1 MSIPP
6 RSSWRRRALWVVGTV
21 GAVLLAGGSLAAGAA
36 FESPTALAAS
46 ASATP
51 TPTPTPD
58 PRPVAESPVPANGIR
73 QCSVADAASDPL
85 LHTLQA
91 RVVNAQTGELLYD
104 RDSTHPAAT
113 ASNLKLITAA
123 AALETFGPDFR
134 ISTPVMEGSDPGT
147 IVLVGQGDMTL
158 SRMPSGQE
166 SVYPGAAHL
175 DALAAA
181 VQKAWTAAGHT
192 EAISRIIL
200 DSSAFTGETWLPSWD
215 TKGMRE
221 GYQSHVTALQVDAD
235 RFYPANEY
243 SPRGSDPVSRAGEA
257 FASYFPGATTS
268 LGTAP
273 EDAEQL
279 AAVESPPV
287 SALVEYML
295 RYSDNMIAESLGR
308 LVAIEE
314 GAGSTF
320 AALADGIPAALDP
333 IGIDTSDL
341 TIVDGSGLSA
351 LNAVPNSYFTKLLR
365 GIELGEIDMPSILEG
380 LPVAGETGTLRYDS
394 RFSGDA
400 EVATGHV
407 RAKTGWIQTAYTLSG
422 VIDADDGT
430 TLIFSIYALGDEPL
444 PSTTAH
450 AVDMLAT
457 GFYRCGNTLSNM

>member
-1 MSIPP
+1 MI
-6 RSSWRRRALWVVGTV
+6 
-21 GAVLLAGGSLAAGAA
+21 GAVLLAGGSLAAGTV
-36 FESPTALAAS
+36 FENPAALAAS
-46 ASATP
+46 PTATP

-58 PRPVAESPVPANGIR
+58 PRPVADSPVPANGIR

-104 RDSTHPAAT
+104 RDSTHAAAT
-113 ASNLKLITAA
+113 ASNLKLVTAA
-123 AALETFGPDFR
+123 AALETFGPDYR
-134 ISTPVMEGSDPGT
+134 IATPVMAGSEPGT

-158 SRMPSGQE
+158 TRLPTGQE

-181 VQKAWTAAGHT
+181 TKKAWMDAGHT
-192 EAISRIIL
+192 EPITRIIL

-243 SPRGSDPVSRAGEA
+243 SPRGSDPVARAGEA
-257 FASYFPGATTS
+257 FASYFPGATTVV
-268 LGTAP
+268 GTAP
-273 EDAEQL
+273 ADAGQL
-279 AAVESPPV
+279 ASVESPPL

-295 RYSDNMIAESLGR
+295 LYSDNPMAESLAR

-320 AALADGIPAALDP
+320 DALAEGVPAALDP
-333 IGIDTSDL
+333 LGIDTSDL

-351 LNAVPNSYFTKLLR
+351 LNAVPNSFFTKLLR
-365 GIELGEIDMPSILEG
+365 GIDLGEIDMPSILEG

-407 RAKTGWIQTAYTLSG
+407 KAKTGWIQTAYTLSG

-430 TLIFSIYALGDEPL
+430 SLIFSIYALGDEPL
-444 PSTTAH
+444 PYTTAH

-457 GFYRCGNTLSNM
+457 AFYRCGNALSNL